1 MSLTITEA
9 SFQRRVIDLAVW
21 CKWLVFHPLPARTA
35 RGWATATQ
43 GHVGYPDLT
52 LARAGRVLV
61 VELKREGG
69 KPTAGQRA
77 WLLELGGFGRLWTPA
92 DWDEIKETLR

>member
-1 MSLTITEA
+1 
-9 SFQRRVIDLAVW
+9 
-21 CKWLVFHPLPARTA
+21 
-35 RGWATATQ
+35 
-43 GHVGYPDLT
+43 LT

-69 KPTAGQRA
+69 KPTVGQRA